1 MFARAPKSLVIALAL
16 TASLTA
22 RAQATGAPPPAGSA
36 PPSASPAPST
46 TPPPK
51 TAPNTPP
58 GRAPQAAPTAPAEP
72 VPATL
77 YAKLAGLSVR
87 ELTTTEKTKLG
98 RVGYLVDAVTAESP
112 AAKGGVQKDD
122 VLTSIDGA
130 SPENA
135 RALVEKLNGAE
146 EGQLFKL
153 SLVRA
158 GKDVVVDVQMPGE
171 TKEERE
177 KREEE
182 ERKKKEEE
190 EAKEKEEEEAKA
202 KEDAEDAAKDS
213 GDEATDAT
221 KDGAENLEQASV
233 DDDKFGPLGCC
244 ICSAL
249 CFPATPVFI
258 IAMLLVDATP
268 PARTE
273 RAPKPPQDDER
284 VIAARY

>member
-1 MFARAPKSLVIALAL
+1 MLARATLSLVTALAL
-16 TASLTA
+16 TASLSA
-22 RAQATGAPPPAGSA
+22 HAQATGAPPPSGTA
-36 PPSASPAPST
+36 PPSATPAPST

-58 GRAPQAAPTAPAEP
+58 ARAPQAGPAAPAEP
-72 VPATL
+72 TPPTL

-87 ELTTTEKTKLG
+87 ELTTAEKTKLG
-98 RVGYLVDAVTAESP
+98 RTGYLVDAVTAESP
-112 AAKGGVQKDD
+112 AAKAGVQKDD
-122 VLTSIDGA
+122 VVTALDGA

-135 RALVEKLNGAE
+135 RALVEKLNDAE
-146 EGQLFKL
+146 EGHLFKI
-153 SLVRA
+153 SLVRGA
-158 GKDVVVDVQMPGE
+158 KDVVVDVQMPGE

-202 KEDAEDAAKDS
+202 KEDAEEAAKDS
-213 GDEATDAT
+213 GDDVTE
-221 KDGAENLEQASV
+221 GAKEGGENLEQASV

-268 PARTE
+268 PAREE
-273 RAPKPPQDDER
+273 RTPLPKRDDER
-284 VIAARY
+284 VIAVRY